1 MSIHGFTHRTYVI
14 RSTDVSIMDEFATIN
29 NLTLSDILN
38 NTEMVDNFE
47 TNLIFFLFIKFIF
60 RNVMTIW

>member
-14 RSTDVSIMDEFATIN
+14 RSTDVSIMDEFSTIN

-38 NTEMVDNFE
+38 NTEMVDKFE
-47 TNLIFFLFIKFIF
+47 TNLNFFFFYLLNLFSE
-60 RNVMTIW
+60 MS